1 MYQQPVPQAPKAKGS
16 DGAVLTFAIL
26 LFVTVGILAVLQ
38 LISFSKT
45 VRIIYGIIA
54 ILQACSFLLIPF
66 GIKKGGIKAFAFIL
80 IFLVVAWWILHYL
93 GYFGINIF

>member
-26 LFVTVGILAVLQ
+26 LFVTAAIMAVLQ

-45 VRIIYGIIA
+45 IRIIYGIVA
-54 ILQACSFLLIPF
+54 IVQACSFLLIPF
-66 GIKKGGIKAFAFIL
+66 GIKKGALKAVAFIL
-80 IFLVVAWWILHYL
+80 IFLVVAWWIINYL
-93 GYFGINIF
+93 SYFGINIF